1 MFVYPD
7 LAQWGQGGDGSYY
20 SQGRRGK
27 CAGRGR
33 EPCPSA
39 AARRRADEG
48 ALGAGQS
55 QTAAAAAPTAGLAV
69 APALL
74 PAPTLPPPAPPLP
87 AASQVPPRAPDR
99 ARRQRRRH
107 HPLGGA
113 HLGPPAA
120 GGGKDSS
127 CNRLRMAES
136 GSLRRRPGG
145 LSSTGTWGFRRAAGG
160 RRAAKYPRSG
170 LLKYVAEQRAVQS
183 SVQSSELDA
192 FLEEVE
198 R

>member
-1 MFVYPD
+1 MATHFTLKLPTGHAV
-7 LAQWGQGGDGSYY
+7 LTMS
-20 SQGRRGK
+20 
-27 CAGRGR
+27 
-33 EPCPSA
+33 PSA
-39 AARRRADEG
+39 ALDMLRRDALTPSTSEPGCWRSMALALPTGSRQG
-48 ALGAGQS
+48 A
-55 QTAAAAAPTAGLAV
+55 AASAAAPTL
-69 APALL
+69 
-74 PAPTLPPPAPPLP
+74 
-87 AASQVPPRAPDR
+87 R
-99 ARRQRRRH
+99 
-107 HPLGGA
+107 GGA
-113 HLGPPAA
+113 LGPPAA